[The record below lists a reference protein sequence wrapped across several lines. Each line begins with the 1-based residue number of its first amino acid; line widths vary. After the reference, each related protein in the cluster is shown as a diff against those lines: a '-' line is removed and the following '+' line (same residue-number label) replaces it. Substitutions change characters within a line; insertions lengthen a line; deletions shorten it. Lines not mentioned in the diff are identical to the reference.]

1 MPNPTTAKP
10 SDADPDPFDR
20 FDAATRAAIAAAL
33 WQPEFNASALPADVA
48 AGLLSDTNSPAAWG
62 ARMREF
68 LVYLLDHPL
77 SHTPDRTH
85 VYERLLDHCSALSP
99 QQVYVWQTS
108 LLGPAA
114 TVGYDMIPTVANLEF
129 PRDHAPKFTSQ
140 VGWHFFVGSAWDTD
154 GVEYGVEMMLFG
166 AAIFP
171 PHIAAG
177 FGLSPTQNQVIEL
190 QLAIS
195 EAGGRHYQ
203 AEPVVLAGTSGLLGF
218 TEQPLVF
225 RLGRN
230 VIECH
235 DPDSFFPVT
244 VQAWGVDRAEE
255 GGASGDATTEA
266 NSVGVELGIDLRF
279 SSGKAPLLQGANG
292 LMPSIDGIGSLY
304 YSIPNLVLEGGSSL
318 TLDGRTVQL
327 ARGQFWFDHQW
338 GYLTGAPRSSVMRA
352 ATYSKDPEPSGWDWF
367 MAQFVGDRQL
377 TMFCPHASS
386 RREFYEQSG
395 PTPPGVMSVNVRGT
409 YMAADATTHMAT
421 GALRVTDWVKATGS
435 MNPKRYLVTDTWYP
449 NRWEFVFDESVP
461 ADIREFTMTP
471 IVRGAQSGFFANG
484 AQYAEGAV
492 VLTDPQGA
500 DIGRGFAESVSF
512 ADTRRTVHRLAGLG
526 ESEADIAAF
535 SMRTTPKPL
544 ALFNTGYVLAHRNR
558 LAEIMAAAAGM
569 EFFPTE

>member
-1 MPNPTTAKP
+1 MPTPTSAEQP
-10 SDADPDPFDR
+10 DVAVDPFARFDDATR
-20 FDAATRAAIAAAL
+20 ASIATALWQSDFDAA
-33 WQPEFNASALPADVA
+33 ALPPDVV
-48 AGLLSDTNSPAAWG
+48 AGLLSDSNSPAAWG

-77 SHTPDRTH
+77 SHTPDRKK
-85 VYERLLDHCSALSP
+85 VYEALLNHCAELSP

-154 GVEYGVEMMLFG
+154 GVEYGVEMMFFG

-177 FGLSPTQNQVIEL
+177 FGLSPEQNQVIEL

-203 AEPVVLAGTSGLLGF
+203 AEPVVLAGTSGLLGYQ
-218 TEQPLVF
+218 ESPMVF
-225 RLGRN
+225 HLGRN
-230 VIECH
+230 VIECQN
-235 DPDSFFPVT
+235 PDEFFPVT
-244 VQAWGVDRAEE
+244 VQAWGVDR
-255 GGASGDATTEA
+255 GHATK
-266 NSVGVELGIDLRF
+266 VELGIDLRF
-279 SSGKAPLLQGANG
+279 SSGKEPLRQGANG

-304 YSIPNLVLEGGSSL
+304 YSIPNLVLDAGSTL

-367 MAQFVGDRQL
+367 MAQFIGDRQL

-386 RREFYEQSG
+386 RREFYEQTG
-395 PTPPGVMSVNVRGT
+395 PTPPGEMSVQVRGT
-409 YMAADATTHMAT
+409 YMAEDAATHMAT
-421 GALRVTDWVKATGS
+421 GTLQVTDWVQATSS
-435 MNPKRYLVTDTWYP
+435 MNPQRYLVTDTWYP
-449 NRWEFVFDESVP
+449 NRWEFSFDDSVP
-461 ADIREFTMTP
+461 ADIRNFTMTP
-471 IVRGAQSGFFANG
+471 IVAEAQSGFFANG

-492 VLTDPQGA
+492 VLTDPQGT

-512 ADTRRTVHRLAGLG
+512 ADTRRTVQRLAGLG
-526 ESEADIAAF
+526 ESEADIEAF
-535 SMRTTPKPL
+535 SMRSTPKSL
-544 ALFNTGYVLAHRNR
+544 ALFNTGYVLAHRDR
-558 LAEIMAAAAGM
+558 LAEIMAAAQGM
-569 EFFPTE
+569 EFFPSE